1 LGSQIDIVVAS
12 DEELFEDDP
21 IEFIRRDL
29 EGSDSDTRRRSA
41 NDFLRQLMEQ
51 FEKKVTDVTSKY
63 INHYMTQY
71 NSAPADN
78 WRAKDTA
85 LYLFSSIAVK
95 GVVTQYG
102 VNSINVLVDIVDFFS
117 QYIAG
122 DLMKSFDE
130 VHPILKVDA
139 VKYLYTFRGQV
150 GYFRTS
156 IFVFF
161 EFFC

>member
-1 LGSQIDIVVAS
+1 MIAS

-51 FEKKVTDVTSKY
+51 FEKNVTDVTSRY
-63 INHYMTQY
+63 INHYMSEY
-71 NSAPADN
+71 NSAPADK

-102 VNSINVLVDIVDFFS
+102 VSSINVLVDIVDFFS
-117 QYIAG
+117 RYIAG

-139 VKYLYTFRGQV
+139 VKYLYTFRSQV
-150 GYFRTS
+150 GHRHYSFLR
-156 IFVFF
+156 
-161 EFFC
+161 